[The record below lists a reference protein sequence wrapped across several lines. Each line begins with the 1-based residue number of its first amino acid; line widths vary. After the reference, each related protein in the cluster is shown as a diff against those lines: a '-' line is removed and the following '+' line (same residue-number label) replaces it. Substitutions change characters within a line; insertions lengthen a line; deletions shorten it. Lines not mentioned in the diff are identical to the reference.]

1 MIEQGVLVLLGK
13 IKRQFDSGVMNK
25 EAVQNMDE
33 THSVVNMENG
43 KILGLVGNYELK

>member
-1 MIEQGVLVLLGK
+1 MIEQGVSVFLVKL
-13 IKRQFDSGVMNK
+13 KRQFDSGLMNK

-43 KILGLVGNYELK
+43 KILGLVGNDELK